1 MKKLILS
8 LMAVAVIFAVALCGC
23 NSEGS
28 ALKKRLDAL
37 EESNSLLEERVD
49 ELEREND
56 LLWDMMSEMGLKE
69 GEFYTLQQAYDNSW
83 LTQEDLKSIAYYH
96 NGGREGNEE
105 IMGEDYQPQPKTPE
119 VIDKMTELSIKQT
132 YCDNLRKQ
140 DNAKPS
146 GVTIERYYGAYNG
159 CYAVVLSS
167 IYIGSY
173 ENIINE
179 WKKIGGV
186 NINYYDYL
194 SFRIWKAKGV

>member
-1 MKKLILS
+1 MKKLFLGSIATVL
-8 LMAVAVIFAVALCGC
+8 LAVFLCGC
-23 NSEGS
+23 NAG
-28 ALKKRLDAL
+28 ANLQKRVDAL

-56 LLWDMMSEMGLKE
+56 LLWDMMSEMGLKD
-69 GEFYTLQQAYDNSW
+69 GEFYTLQQAYDAGW

-132 YCDNLRKQ
+132 YCENLRKQ

-186 NINYYDYL
+186 NIHYTDHFFMTMWRYKE
-194 SFRIWKAKGV
+194 SK

>member
-23 NSEGS
+23 NAG
-28 ALKKRLDAL
+28 ADLQKRVDAL
-37 EESNSLLEERVD
+37 EESNSRLEEMVD

-69 GEFYTLQQAYDNSW
+69 GEFYTLQEAYDAGW

-105 IMGEDYQPQPKTPE
+105 IMGEDYQPQLKTPE

-159 CYAVVLSS
+159 CYAVVLDS
-167 IYIGSY
+167 IYVVY
-173 ENIINE
+173 PADVINE
-179 WKKIGGV
+179 WEIIGGV